1 MVRVFDRVRQVS
13 IAQVCEQYAS
23 AVYKFAFL
31 FDERLAYTKAEMGKY
46 TGS

>member
-13 IAQVCEQYAS
+13 IGQGCEQYAS
-23 AVYKFAFL
+23 AMYKFAFM
-31 FDERLAYTKAEMGKY
+31 FDERFAYTKIEMGKY